1 MPKDDGGQELH
12 REVMDGDRKDEYK
25 RNAAKWMQ
33 NAKDAMQEGG
43 SSDKHIADFAA
54 KYTSN

>member
-1 MPKDDGGQELH
+1 
-12 REVMDGDRKDEYK
+12 MDGDRKDEYK